1 MNILKI
7 ETNYTKKQFLCEYKN
22 IKISK
27 YLPRYEKEMINIYPN
42 VKYQSFLGF
51 GGAFTEAT
59 GYALSL
65 LPEEKRKQA
74 ISDYFSSEGL
84 NYNFCRLPIGSSDFS
99 VDSYSYS
106 KKADLSDFS
115 IERDKKYIIPTI
127 HEAFKFN
134 SDIKFLAS
142 PWSPPKFMKNNKM
155 LILGG
160 KLLDKYKSTYADY
173 FVKYLDEYRKEH
185 INIDYITVQ
194 NEANAIQIWESCL
207 YSPEEERDFIVNHLF
222 PTFEKNNI
230 NTKILIWDHNK
241 EKLYSRTKQE
251 INSEYAK
258 KAISGIAF
266 HWYMGGHFENIHL
279 VHTEFP
285 DKLLI
290 HTEGCTGFSNFNPN
304 DEIHN
309 AEIYAHD
316 IIGDLNSGTNAY
328 IDWNL
333 VLDNNGGPNHKKNY
347 CNSPIMISQDNTDYI
362 KNLTYYYIAHF
373 SKYIKPNAKCI
384 AFSRYSVDIEL
395 TAFENPDNTITLV
408 LLNKFGFSK
417 PFNININDEIIFK
430 DIIEPHSIITYILNK
445 N

>member
-1 MNILKI
+1 MNIIKI
-7 ETNYTKKQFLCEYKN
+7 ETNYTKNMFLSEYKN
-22 IKISK
+22 IKTSK
-27 YLPRYEKEMINIYPN
+27 YFPRYEKEIINIYQN
-42 VKYQSFLGF
+42 IKYQTILGF
-51 GGAFTEAT
+51 GGAFTDAT

-65 LPEEKRKQA
+65 LSEEKRKAA
-74 ISDYFSSEGL
+74 ISDYFSSNGL
-84 NYNFCRLPIGSSDFS
+84 NYNFCRLPIGSTDFS

-106 KKADLSDFS
+106 KKSDLSDFS
-115 IERDKKYIIPTI
+115 IERDEKYIIPTI
-127 HEAFKFN
+127 KEALQLN
-134 SDIKFLAS
+134 PNIKFLAS

-173 FVKYLDEYRKEH
+173 FVKYLSSYKNEN
-185 INIDYITVQ
+185 ISIDYITVQ

-207 YSPEEERDFIVNHLF
+207 YSPDEERDFVLNFLY
-222 PTFEKNNI
+222 PTFKKNNLD
-230 NTKILIWDHNK
+230 TKILIWDHNK
-241 EKLYSRTKQE
+241 EKLYSRSKQE
-251 INSEYAK
+251 LNSEEAK

-266 HWYMGGHFENIHL
+266 HWYMGGHFENIDL
-279 VHTEFP
+279 VHKEFP

-316 IIGDLNSGTNAY
+316 IIGDLNAGTNAY

-347 CNSPIMISQDNTDYI
+347 CNSPIMLNKDNTDFI
-362 KNLTYYYIAHF
+362 KNLTYYYMAHF
-373 SKYIKPNAKCI
+373 SKYIKPGAKRI

-395 TAFENPDNTITLV
+395 TAFENPDGSLVLV

-417 PFNININDEIIFK
+417 SFNINLNDETIFK
-430 DIIEPHSIITYILNK
+430 DKIEPHSILTYVIN
-445 N
+445 